1 MIPFFI
7 GTLLSFQVEQMQN
20 QVQDKEEENS
30 ALQREMSDARRKHEE
45 ATQVMSSHHKE
56 TLLTLF

>member
-1 MIPFFI
+1 
-7 GTLLSFQVEQMQN
+7 MQN

-45 ATQVMSSHHKE
+45 ATQVGTYLLSSQCEVHTTNQTNPLNTE
-56 TLLTLF
+56 S